1 MSKINDDMSVLEVSE
16 LLGVTPRSVINYVKS
31 KEIEGIKV
39 GKSWFLKRASVDSF
53 KLRYSFSQQS
63 AVSSQQ
69 SAVSS
74 QL

>member
-39 GKSWFLKRASVDSF
+39 GKSWFLKRLKATRKF
-53 KLRYSFSQQS
+53 R
-63 AVSSQQ
+63 
-69 SAVSS
+69 
-74 QL
+74 